1 MERTPEG
8 RILVV
13 ADTSFL
19 VNFLAINRMDILAG
33 LRDFAFRVPNHVVA
47 EVEYEDQKER
57 LHAALA
63 AGVLGE
69 IEITDLPEIALY
81 AELRAFLGDGESA
94 CLAVAA
100 TRRWVIATDEKRRL
114 SREIFGR
121 LGEGYMLDTPGALV
135 AALRAG
141 ILSVREAEAIREE
154 LARHRF
160 LMTDVP
166 PFEELLREEG

>member
-19 VNFLAINRMDILAG
+19 VNFLAINRVDILAR
-33 LRDFAFRVPNHVVA
+33 LRAFAFRVPNHVIV

-57 LHAALA
+57 LQAALA
-63 AGVLGE
+63 TGTVSE
-69 IEITDLPEIALY
+69 VEITEILEIALY
-81 AELRAFLGDGESA
+81 AELRAFLGDGEST

-100 TRRWVIATDEKRRL
+100 TRRWAIATDEKGRL
-114 SREIFGR
+114 RREIVER
-121 LGEGYMLDTPGALV
+121 LGEEYLLDTPGTLV

-141 ILSVREAEAIREE
+141 ILTLPEAEAIRQE

-160 LMTDVP
+160 TMKDVP